1 MRLISAL
8 APSGDLRGVACGALL
23 ALGLLGAP
31 GRESQALTINA
42 TFDNTLSSDAHDAI
56 NTAISVF
63 MGLISDPVTVN
74 IYFQSGSIGGLGTNS
89 VGLFPEYYNNANPS
103 PFSNVRGLL
112 AADATANPSN
122 TILTTAVANL
132 PTGSTALNGRPFL
145 YMTAANLRAL
155 GLSASYCYNAA
166 GSYVGC
172 GAATAVNDSV
182 ITLANSGVLDYTRPI
197 TSGKYDALRVIE
209 HEIDEVLGVGGA
221 GSMLGTAYTANYS
234 GILDLYRYSA
244 PGVASFT
251 TASNATAYYSI
262 NGGVTSLIGAN
273 QSSTGDYAD
282 FASLSGCPQFV
293 QNAFACTDQIADVSR
308 NSPEGVLLQAVGWE
322 FYALASVPEPA
333 TMTVLAIAMAA
344 LPVARRRRNI

>member
-1 MRLISAL
+1 MRVISAL
-8 APSGDLRGVACGALL
+8 AAVGAVRRAAFGALL
-23 ALGLLGAP
+23 ALGLIGAS
-31 GRESQALTINA
+31 GRASQALTINA
-42 TFDNTLSSDAHDAI
+42 TFDNTLSSDAHNAI
-56 NTAISVF
+56 NAAIGVF

-89 VGLFPEYYNNANPS
+89 VGLFPEYYNTANPS
-103 PFSNVRGLL
+103 PFSNVRELL
-112 AADATANPSN
+112 AADAAANPSN
-122 TILTTAVANL
+122 TILATAVANL

-172 GAATAVNDSV
+172 GTGTAVNDSV

-221 GSMLGTAYTANYS
+221 GSMLGTAYTAQYS

-244 PGVASFT
+244 PGVASFD

-262 NGGVTSLIGAN
+262 NGGITSLIGAN

-282 FASLSGCPQFV
+282 FASLSGCPQYV
-293 QNAFACTDQIADVSR
+293 QDAFACANQIADISR
-308 NSPEGVLLQAVGWE
+308 TSPEGVLLQAVGWD
-322 FYALASVPEPA
+322 FYAEASVPEPA
-333 TMTVLAIAMAA
+333 TLTILGLGLAA
-344 LPVARRRRNI
+344 LPMVRRRRRA

>member
-1 MRLISAL
+1 MQVILAL
-8 APSGDLRGVACGALL
+8 APTGVVGRVVCGALL
-23 ALGLLGAP
+23 ALGLFGAS
-31 GRESQALTINA
+31 GRESQALIINA

-56 NTAISVF
+56 NAAISVF
-63 MGLISDPVTVN
+63 TGLISDPVTVN

-89 VGLFPEYYNNANPS
+89 VGLFPEYYNSPS
-103 PFSNVRGLL
+103 PSPYFNVRDLL

-122 TILTTAVANL
+122 TILATAVANL

-145 YMTAANLRAL
+145 YMTAANQRAL
-155 GLSASYCYNAA
+155 GLSASYCYDAA

-172 GAATAVNDSV
+172 GAGTAVNDSV

-221 GSMLGTAYTANYS
+221 GSMLGTAYAANYS

-293 QNAFACTDQIADVSR
+293 QNAFACANQIADISR
-308 NSPEGVLLQAVGWE
+308 TSPEGVLLQSVGWD
-322 FYALASVPEPA
+322 FYAPASVPEPA
-333 TMTVLAIAMAA
+333 IMTVLALGLAA
-344 LPVARRRRNI
+344 LPVVRRRRRV